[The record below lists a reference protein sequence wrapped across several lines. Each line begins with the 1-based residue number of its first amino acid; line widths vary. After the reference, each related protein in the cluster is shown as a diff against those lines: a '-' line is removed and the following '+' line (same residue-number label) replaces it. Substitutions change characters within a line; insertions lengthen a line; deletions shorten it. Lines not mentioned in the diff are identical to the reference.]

1 MKDDDRTMEIRL
13 KQAEDFIE
21 ALRSEE
27 IDAVVGKT
35 HVLLLR
41 LRETEERLRRS
52 ELRYRHI
59 VESQAEMIC
68 RRGPDGA
75 ITYANPA
82 YCRFLGRSREALLG
96 RSVMPA
102 FHPEDELRLETV
114 FKSLSP
120 DRPLAEMECRMTG
133 AGGATAWTCWHLQ
146 GFFDDGG
153 KLTETQAIGRDIS
166 GWKRAQEALHRK
178 QRELADMNVQ
188 LNAAYEELYDYSEA
202 VVHDIGAVLR
212 GVSNYA
218 RFLEEDL
225 SPRLGRPEREC
236 LANLQRIA
244 TTGGMLLGKLKH
256 LACVGRQME
265 PPARVDF
272 GQMMDDLKAMLG
284 PNAAVDL
291 VLPPT
296 WPALNAPPSLVRS
309 ILSNLLAN
317 AVKFNRAAQK
327 RVEVGWRTH
336 APGRVEL
343 YVRDNGIGID
353 PCFHDRIFGIFKRLP
368 TPCEYEGAG
377 MGLAVARKAACRLGG
392 SVRVASEPGRGSTFF
407 VDLPVAG

>member
-1 MKDDDRTMEIRL
+1 MEIRL
-13 KQAEDFIE
+13 KQAEDFID

-27 IDAVVGKT
+27 VDAVVGKA

-52 ELRYRHI
+52 ELCYRHI
-59 VESQAEMIC
+59 VESQTEMIC
-68 RRGPDGA
+68 RRSPDGV
-75 ITYANPA
+75 ITFVNPA
-82 YCRFLGRSREALLG
+82 YCGFVGHSPESLLG
-96 RSVMPA
+96 RSFTPGV
-102 FHPEDELRLETV
+102 HPEDTLRVNAAFKELC
-114 FKSLSP
+114 P
-120 DRPLAEMECRMTG
+120 DRPLAELEYRVTD
-133 AGGATAWTCWHLQ
+133 ADGATAWTHWHLQ

-166 GWKRAQEALHRK
+166 GLKHAQEELKRK
-178 QRELADMNVQ
+178 HRELADLNAQ
-188 LNAAYEELYDYSEA
+188 LNAAYQELSDYSEA

-212 GVSNYA
+212 AVSNYS
-218 RFLEEDL
+218 RFLDEDL
-225 SPRLGRPEREC
+225 APRLDEQEREC

-244 TTGGMLLGKLKH
+244 ATGGMLLGELKN
-256 LACVGRQME
+256 LARVGRRTE
-265 PPARVDF
+265 RPERVDF
-272 GQMMDDLKAMLG
+272 AEMMDDLRAMLG
-284 PNAAVDL
+284 PDAAAL

-309 ILSNLLAN
+309 ILSNLLTN

-353 PCFHDRIFGIFKRLP
+353 PRFHERIFGIFKRLH
-368 TPCEYEGAG
+368 THGEYEGAG
-377 MGLAVARKAACRLGG
+377 MGLAVVRKATRHLGG

-407 VDLPVAG
+407 VDLPL

>member
-1 MKDDDRTMEIRL
+1 MKEDGQTREIRL

-27 IDAVVGKT
+27 VDAVVGKA

-59 VESQAEMIC
+59 VESQTEMIC
-68 RRGPDGA
+68 RRRPDGA
-75 ITYANPA
+75 ISFANPA
-82 YCRFLGRSREALLG
+82 YCRFVGRSLESLLD
-96 RSVMPA
+96 RPFMPA
-102 FHPEDELRLETV
+102 VHPEDQAAVEAAIKGLR
-114 FKSLSP
+114 S
-120 DRPLAEMECRMTG
+120 DRPLVDIECRITDADG
-133 AGGATAWTCWHLQ
+133 STTWTYWHLQ

-153 KLTETQAIGRDIS
+153 KLMETQAIGRDIS
-166 GWKRAQEALHRK
+166 GWKRAQEELKRK
-178 QRELADMNVQ
+178 HRELADLNAQ
-188 LNAAYEELYDYSEA
+188 LNAAYQELSDYSEA

-212 GVSNYA
+212 AVSNYS
-218 RFLEEDL
+218 RFLDEDL
-225 SPRLGRPEREC
+225 APRLDGQEREC
-236 LANLQRIA
+236 LTNLQRIA
-244 TTGGMLLGKLKH
+244 ATGGMLLGEFKN
-256 LACVGRQME
+256 LARVGRQTQ

-272 GQMMDDLKAMLG
+272 AEMLDDLQAMLG
-284 PNAAVDL
+284 PDPAIKL

-309 ILSNLLAN
+309 ILSNLLSN

-353 PCFHDRIFGIFKRLP
+353 PRFHERIFGIFKRLH
-368 TPCEYEGAG
+368 TNGEYDGAG
-377 MGLAVARKAACRLGG
+377 MGLAVVRKAARHLGG
-392 SVRVASEPGRGSTFF
+392 SVRVVSEPGRGSTFF
-407 VDLPVAG
+407 VDLPL